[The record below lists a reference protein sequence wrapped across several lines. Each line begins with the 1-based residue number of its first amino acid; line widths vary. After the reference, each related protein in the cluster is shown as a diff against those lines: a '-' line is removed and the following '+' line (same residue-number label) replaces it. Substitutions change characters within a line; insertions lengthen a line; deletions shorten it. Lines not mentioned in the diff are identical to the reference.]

1 MGRGHLPRQFRE
13 MIFCFVVDLWT
24 SLYGYLLGH
33 CFRCGFSIKLNE
45 IVAYQ
50 ELFCVVTL
58 QRATQFLADLFADI
72 ARLIFST
79 FTGIVSKIV
88 VSVEVIAETSISQAI
103 PIEGLICTDC
113 ALLMLSS
120 FFKRGSVKFGKI
132 DNVEKQ
138 EIYLRVN
145 VFSTKV
151 LIGDTIFYLFY

>member
-1 MGRGHLPRQFRE
+1 M
-13 MIFCFVVDLWT
+13 
-24 SLYGYLLGH
+24 
-33 CFRCGFSIKLNE
+33 
-45 IVAYQ
+45 
-50 ELFCVVTL
+50 
-58 QRATQFLADLFADI
+58 ADLFADI
-72 ARLIFST
+72 ARLIFSN

-103 PIEGLICTDC
+103 PIEGLIFTDC
-113 ALLMLSS
+113 ALSMLSS